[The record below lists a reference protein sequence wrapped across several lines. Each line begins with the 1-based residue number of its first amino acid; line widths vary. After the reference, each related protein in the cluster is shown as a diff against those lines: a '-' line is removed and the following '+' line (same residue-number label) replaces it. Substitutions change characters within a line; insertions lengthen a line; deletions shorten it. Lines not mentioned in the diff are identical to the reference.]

1 VRPAARVLRPI
12 AGVAVL
18 LILAAVAI
26 ILIPPYVEN
35 FKLQRF
41 VNDLIDDAQTASL
54 PPELIR
60 ERVVRRAAELKL
72 PVHNEDVQVKRV
84 HNAIRIDVLYVV
96 HVDVASYTVDLHFRP
111 AAGGT

>member
-1 VRPAARVLRPI
+1 MRPSARPLRLI

-18 LILAAVAI
+18 LILAAIAI

-35 FKLQRF
+35 FKLERY
-41 VNDLIDDAQTASL
+41 VNDLVYDPATSGL
-54 PPELIR
+54 PPETIR
-60 ERVVRRAAELKL
+60 ERVVARAAALGL
-72 PVHNEDVQVKRV
+72 PVHSEDVQVKQV

-111 AAGGT
+111 AAGGS

>member
-1 VRPAARVLRPI
+1 MPAARVLRPI

-18 LILAAVAI
+18 LILAAIAV

-41 VNDLIDDAQTASL
+41 VNELIDDPATSNL
-54 PPELIR
+54 PPEAIR
-60 ERVVRRAAELKL
+60 ERVVSRSAALGI
-72 PVHNEDVQVKRV
+72 PVHAEDVQVRQI

-111 AAGGT
+111 AAGGS

>member
-1 VRPAARVLRPI
+1 VKPTATLRPI

-18 LILAAVAI
+18 LILGVIAI
-26 ILIPPYVEN
+26 ILIPPYVQN

-41 VNDLIDDAQTASL
+41 VNELIEDPATAGL
-54 PPELIR
+54 PPDVIR
-60 ERVVRRAAELKL
+60 ERVVSRAATLGL
-72 PVHNEDVQVKRV
+72 PVHGQDVQVKPV

>member
-1 VRPAARVLRPI
+1 LRAI

-18 LILAAVAI
+18 VLLAALAI

-41 VNDLIDDAQTASL
+41 INDLIEDPATASL
-54 PPELIR
+54 PPEVIR
-60 ERVVRRAAELKL
+60 ERVASRAATLGL
-72 PVHNEDVQVKRV
+72 PVHSEDVQVKPV

-96 HVDVASYTVDLHFRP
+96 HVDVASYSVDLHFRP

>member
-1 VRPAARVLRPI
+1 VKPTAILRLI

-18 LILAAVAI
+18 LILGAIAI
-26 ILIPPYVEN
+26 ILIPPYVQN

-41 VNDLIDDAQTASL
+41 VNDLIDDPATISL
-54 PPELIR
+54 PPDVIR
-60 ERVVRRAAELKL
+60 ERVVSRAAALGL
-72 PVHNEDVQVKRV
+72 PVHGQDVQVKPV

>member
-18 LILAAVAI
+18 LILAAIAI
-26 ILIPPYVEN
+26 ILIPPYVQN

-41 VNDLIDDAQTASL
+41 VNELIDDPATSTL
-54 PPELIR
+54 PPEVIR
-60 ERVVRRAAELKL
+60 ERVVGRAAALGL
-72 PVHNEDVQVKRV
+72 PVHNEDVQVKQV

-111 AAGGT
+111 AAGGG

>member
-1 VRPAARVLRPI
+1 VKPPARVLRPM

-18 LILAAVAI
+18 LILAGIAI
-26 ILIPPYVEN
+26 ILIPPYVAN
-35 FKLQRF
+35 LKLQRF
-41 VNDLIDDAQTASL
+41 VNDLIDDQATAAL
-54 PPELIR
+54 PPEVVR
-60 ERVVRRAAELKL
+60 QRVVNRAAALGL
-72 PVHNEDVQVKRV
+72 PVHTEDVQVKQV

>member
-1 VRPAARVLRPI
+1 VKPTAILRSI

-18 LILAAVAI
+18 LILGAIAI
-26 ILIPPYVEN
+26 ILLPPYVEN

-41 VNDLIDDAQTASL
+41 VNDLIEDPATASL
-54 PPELIR
+54 PPDVIR
-60 ERVVRRAAELKL
+60 ERVVNRAAALGL
-72 PVHNEDVQVKRV
+72 PVHGEDVQVKPV
-84 HNAIRIDVLYVV
+84 HNAVRIDVLYVV

>member
-1 VRPAARVLRPI
+1 MNSAARVLRPI

-18 LILAAVAI
+18 LILGAIAI
-26 ILIPPYVEN
+26 ILIPPYLEN

-41 VNDLIDDAQTASL
+41 VNELIDDPATASL
-54 PPELIR
+54 PPETIR
-60 ERVVRRAAELKL
+60 ERVLTRAAALGL
-72 PVHNEDVQVKRV
+72 PVQSEDVRVKQV

-111 AAGGT
+111 TAGGS

>member
-1 VRPAARVLRPI
+1 MVRPI

-18 LILAAVAI
+18 LILAAIAI
-26 ILIPPYVEN
+26 ILIPPYIQN
-35 FKLQRF
+35 FRLQRF
-41 VNDLIDDAQTASL
+41 VNDLIDDPSTAGLPTPIIRQRVVDRALSLSL
-54 PPELIR
+54 P
-60 ERVVRRAAELKL
+60 VRG
-72 PVHNEDVQVKRV
+72 EDVQVKQV

>member
-1 VRPAARVLRPI
+1 MTSAARLLRPI

-18 LILAAVAI
+18 LIMAALGV

-41 VNDLIDDAQTASL
+41 VNELIDDPATASL
-54 PPELIR
+54 PPEVIR
-60 ERVVRRAAELKL
+60 ERIVTRAAALGV
-72 PVHNEDVQVKRV
+72 PVESRDVEVKQV

-111 AAGGT
+111 AAGGS